1 LSRSTQKKIY
11 YRGRGVKSIENAESV
26 VAKSITA
33 GEKTVSAQ
41 DRTITL
47 SPNPA
52 NRCFG
57 CGGANDGGMKLTFVQ
72 DNEKRRIVGR
82 FVLGERY
89 QGGGGV
95 AHGGIIATVL
105 DEALGK
111 VCRFREVR
119 AVTAE
124 LSVQYLR
131 PVSVEDEIIV
141 EGWEEEEPKG
151 RNLFHA
157 GEIRNLAGDVLARCK
172 ARFVIVGETKKV

>member
-1 LSRSTQKKIY
+1 
-11 YRGRGVKSIENAESV
+11 VKSTESAE
-26 VAKSITA
+26 
-33 GEKTVSAQ
+33 EKTAAAVTPA
-41 DRTITL
+41 TTTL
-47 SPNPA
+47 APYPE

-89 QGGGGV
+89 QGGGGMG
-95 AHGGIIATVL
+95 HGGIIATLL
-105 DEALGK
+105 DEAMGK

-131 PVSVEDEIIV
+131 PVSVQDEIIV
-141 EGWEEEEPKG
+141 EGWEEGEQKG

-157 GEIRNLAGDVLARCK
+157 GEIRNSAGEVLARGK
-172 ARFVIVGETKKV
+172 ARFVIIGEKRV